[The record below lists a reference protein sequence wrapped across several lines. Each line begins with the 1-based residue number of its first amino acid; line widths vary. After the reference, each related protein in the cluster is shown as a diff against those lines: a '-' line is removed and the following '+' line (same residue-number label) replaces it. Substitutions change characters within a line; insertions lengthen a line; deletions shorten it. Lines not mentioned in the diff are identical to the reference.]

1 MARTFQ
7 IFTQA
12 ANTNFDGTDG
22 RGLFPAI
29 NKSYGRACGGFTIDQ
44 IVLYIKK
51 GESGGAKPSF
61 KVEVVAFDALM
72 VELVPELTIDSNDG
86 STLLI
91 NCVNFT
97 FGPKDYLKITTTG
110 VNAAAPN
117 PPALVWAKV
126 YTRGLD

>member
-12 ANTNFDGTDG
+12 VNGNFDGTTKK
-22 RGLFPAI
+22 GLFEEI
-29 NKSYGRACGGFTIDQ
+29 NASYGRVCGGYTIDQ
-44 IVLYIKK
+44 IVLYVKK
-51 GESGGAKPSF
+51 GESGGVRPTVA
-61 KVEVVAFDALM
+61 VNAVAFDALV
-72 VELVPELTIDSNDG
+72 VELVPELTLSTNDG
-86 STLLI
+86 TTLLI

-97 FGPKDYLKITTTG
+97 FGPKDHLQIITQN